1 MTVIDYLKHIGIDVE
16 EIVDMREE
24 PLVNLN
30 AITVQDCIDMKN
42 FKDRET
48 IINDGKIVDI
58 VYPEYTEK

>member
-1 MTVIDYLKHIGIDVE
+1 MTVIDYIKSIGISIK

>member
-1 MTVIDYLKHIGIDVE
+1 
-16 EIVDMREE
+16 MREE

-30 AITVQDCIDMKN
+30 VITVQDCIDMKN

-48 IINDGKIVDI
+48 IINDGKVVDI

>member
-1 MTVIDYLKHIGIDVE
+1 MTVIDYLKSIGISTK

>member
-1 MTVIDYLKHIGIDVE
+1 MTVIDYIKHIGIDVK
-16 EIVDMREE
+16 EIVNMREE

>member
-1 MTVIDYLKHIGIDVE
+1 MTVIDYFKHIGIDVK
-16 EIVDMREE
+16 EIVNMREE

-30 AITVQDCIDMKN
+30 VITVQDCIDMKN